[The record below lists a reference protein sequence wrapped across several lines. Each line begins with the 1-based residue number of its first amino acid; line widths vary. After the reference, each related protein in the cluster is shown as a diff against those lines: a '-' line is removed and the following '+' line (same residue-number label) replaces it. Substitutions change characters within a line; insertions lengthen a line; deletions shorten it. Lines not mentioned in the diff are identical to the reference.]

1 MQRTRQLRPGQR
13 SRQNAAR
20 GSVAP
25 VSRLPFRFPQIDGDT
40 GVRVEARLPR
50 SVDRRPLWLRTCA
63 DKPVRLLPDDW
74 PVGLT
79 ESVDRRYAARNG
91 FDKGRVL
98 FVWATGS
105 NGIELPT
112 ACCCWHVH
120 QGNWPLCILDAGWS
134 RSLKD
139 AAGIVL
145 VERALFGAL
154 RQLAGDAH
162 LRDTHVPRPSERIGW
177 RVNHEEGAGSLQAR
191 RAWAR
196 AVATRAQRDFRFARP
211 EKNKRPTWARVGFY
225 GERAF

>member
-1 MQRTRQLRPGQR
+1 M
-13 SRQNAAR
+13 R
-20 GSVAP
+20 GSVAA
-25 VSRLPFRFPQIDGDT
+25 VSKLPFPFRFPLIDGDT
-40 GVRVEARLPR
+40 GVRVEARLGR
-50 SVDRRPLWLRTCA
+50 GADRMPLWLRTCA
-63 DKPVRLLPDDW
+63 DRPVRLLPEDW
-74 PVGLT
+74 PAGLT
-79 ESVDRRYAARNG
+79 ESVNRRYAAHNG

-98 FVWATGS
+98 FVWTAGA
-105 NGIELPT
+105 NGIELPI

-120 QGNWPLCILDAGWS
+120 RGNWPLCVLDAGWS

-162 LRDTHVPRPSERIGW
+162 LRDTHEPRPSDRIGW

-191 RAWAR
+191 RVWAR
-196 AVATRAQRDFRFARP
+196 TVATRAQRDFRFGRL

-225 GERAF
+225 GERVF

>member
-1 MQRTRQLRPGQR
+1 M
-13 SRQNAAR
+13 R
-20 GSVAP
+20 GSVAA
-25 VSRLPFRFPQIDGDT
+25 VSKLPFPFRFPLIDGDT
-40 GVRVEARLPR
+40 GVRVEARLGR
-50 SVDRRPLWLRTCA
+50 GADRMPLWLRTCA
-63 DKPVRLLPDDW
+63 DRPVRLLPEDW
-74 PVGLT
+74 PAGLT
-79 ESVDRRYAARNG
+79 ESVNRRYAAHNG

-98 FVWATGS
+98 FVWTAGA
-105 NGIELPT
+105 NGIELPI

-120 QGNWPLCILDAGWS
+120 RGNWPLCVLDAGWS

-162 LRDTHVPRPSERIGW
+162 LRW

-191 RAWAR
+191 RVWAR
-196 AVATRAQRDFRFARP
+196 TVATRAQRDFRFGRL

-225 GERAF
+225 GERVF